1 MNVNKF
7 INSKNISSRYLVHQI
22 LDGVFINKRT
32 KTQTLNY
39 LEKKQ
44 VFFEE
49 KDIAQAERITNFIFG
64 HLESIDSK
72 ILIFLKKKT
81 KH

>member
-1 MNVNKF
+1 MNVNKY
-7 INSKNISSRYLVHQI
+7 INSKSISSRYLVHQI

-32 KTQTLNY
+32 KSQTFNY
-39 LEKKQ
+39 LKKKQ

-49 KDIAQAERITNFIFG
+49 KDIAQADRITNFIFG

-72 ILIFLKKKT
+72 ILIFLKKKN
-81 KH
+81 